1 MRRST
6 SLLSAALFWAAVAAP
21 GLAAQGDTAAGAGGH
36 GDNAFHV
43 EAFGPS
49 ILGSLNYERMI
60 GSNFSAR
67 AGVGWM
73 PGFDIGARLHT
84 PLMVNFILGDGQ
96 HRLEAGAGAVLVYAL
111 KRGIEEDES
120 VQAGFR
126 APYAAGTLAY
136 RLEPSE
142 TSSLH
147 GGIYRVGLTPVYSNG
162 VLYPSFGLSAGFYLS
177 SLRGSRG
184 AAIRRR

>member
-84 PLMVNFILGDGQ
+84 PL
-96 HRLEAGAGAVLVYAL
+96 LEAGAGAVLVYAL